1 MERVTTWAQLHKRVF
16 ERPLGFVPTM
26 GALHDG
32 HLALVRAS
40 RERGKTTI
48 ASIFVNPLQFAPHE
62 DLARYPRDIEG
73 DCAKLAAAG
82 ADIVYLPSVDEIYPP
97 GFSTTIDVG
106 AIATV
111 YEGAIRPTHFRGV
124 ATVVAKLL
132 NTVQPD
138 ELFLGQKD
146 AQQTAVVR
154 TMIRDLRFPV
164 TVRIVPTVR
173 ESDGLAMSSR
183 NVYLN
188 STQRM
193 QAVGLH
199 AMLVHVR
206 DAMQRGM
213 SKDDACAAARGSFVA
228 DAVID
233 YVDVVDANSFEPI
246 QTLTPPYFVIGAAR
260 FGTTRLLDN
269 VMELE

>member
-1 MERVTTWAQLHKRVF
+1 MERVTTSAQLHEHVF
-16 ERPLGFVPTM
+16 ERPLGFIPTM

-40 RERGKTTI
+40 RSRGKTTVV
-48 ASIFVNPLQFAPHE
+48 SIFVNPLQFAPHE
-62 DLARYPRDIEG
+62 DLARYPRDIAG
-73 DCAKLAAAG
+73 DCAKLEAAG

-106 AIATV
+106 ALATV
-111 YEGAIRPTHFRGV
+111 YEGAVRPTHFRGV

-154 TMIRDLRFPV
+154 AMIRDLRIPV
-164 TVRIVPTVR
+164 AVRIVPTVR

-183 NVYLN
+183 NVYLHPHQR
-188 STQRM
+188 TQ
-193 QAVGLH
+193 AIGLH
-199 AMLVHVR
+199 AMLLRVR
-206 DAMQRGM
+206 EAMQRGM
-213 SKDDACAAARGSFVA
+213 SKDDACAAARESFVA
-228 DAVID
+228 DADID
-233 YVDVVDANSFEPI
+233 YVDVVDADAFTPI
-246 QTLTPPYFVIGAAR
+246 QTLKPPYFVIGAAR

-269 VMELE
+269 IMELE